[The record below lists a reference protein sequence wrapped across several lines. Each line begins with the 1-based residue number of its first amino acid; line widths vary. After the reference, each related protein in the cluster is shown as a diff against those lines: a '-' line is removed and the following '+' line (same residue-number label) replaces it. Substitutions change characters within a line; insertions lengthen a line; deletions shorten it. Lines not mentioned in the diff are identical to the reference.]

1 MRVLP
6 VMNIFSHSIRSVID
20 NIGFAFHVSWPWM
33 LAILP
38 IHVGTSVYAAL
49 NMPTD
54 AEPWKPMVILSG
66 FVSALATMVAFASI
80 AVNWHR
86 YILLDEIPQG
96 AQRLRLDSTV
106 WRYVGNTLL
115 IFLIMFLIL
124 IVPGIILGILT
135 AVGGAAGAVI
145 GGLAMFAGFLFA
157 IAYFYRMSVK
167 LPSIALGRHD
177 YSIGTALKD
186 TDGNTARFIG
196 LAALFF
202 AVAIAI
208 GLLVL
213 GLQYAIVGIDQGVG
227 PGLYAVLAIQLILNW
242 LTTIW
247 GVTLLTSLYG
257 YFAEGRDV

>member
-6 VMNIFSHSIRSVID
+6 VVNIFSHSIRSVID

-49 NMPTD
+49 NMPTG
-54 AEPWKPMVILSG
+54 AEPYNAAVVVSGILS
-66 FVSALATMVAFASI
+66 AAATMVAFASI

-115 IFLIMFLIL
+115 IFLIMILIL
-124 IVPGIILGILT
+124 IIPSVILAILT
-135 AVGGAAGAVI
+135 AFGGAVGAVI
-145 GGLAMFAGFLFA
+145 GGLVMIAAFLFA

-167 LPSIALGRHD
+167 LPSIALGRRD
-177 YSIGTALKD
+177 YSISTALKD

-202 AVAIAI
+202 VVAIAI

-213 GLQYAIVGIDQGVG
+213 ALQYAIVGIDAGVG
-227 PGLYAVLAIQLILNW
+227 PGLYAILAIQLILNW

>member
-38 IHVGTSVYAAL
+38 VHVGTSVYAAL
-49 NMPTD
+49 NMPTEV
-54 AEPWKPMVILSG
+54 EPWKPDVVLAGLLSG
-66 FVSALATMVAFASI
+66 LATMIAFASI

-96 AQRLRLDSTV
+96 AQRLRLDPTV
-106 WRYVGNTLL
+106 WRYIGNTVL
-115 IFLIMFLIL
+115 IFLILFLTML
-124 IVPGIILGILT
+124 IPGIIFGIGSALGGT
-135 AVGGAAGAVI
+135 GGTII
-145 GGLAMFAGFLFA
+145 GGVIMLTGFLYA
-157 IAYFYRMSVK
+157 IAQFYRMSSK
-167 LPSIALGRHD
+167 LPSVALGRRD
-177 YSIGTALKD
+177 YTIGTALKD
-186 TDGNTARFIG
+186 TEGNMGRFIG
-196 LAALFF
+196 LALLFF